1 MSLDVP
7 DLRND
12 VIALRPPADR
22 DIDAI
27 TAEVQ
32 DPHIPRFTR
41 FPSPYVRADGEQFV
55 QASAQHWR
63 DGTQAS
69 FVIADA
75 ATDAVL
81 GGIGL
86 MRLDDARA
94 VAEIGY
100 WVAKAARRRGIATG
114 AVRLLS
120 RWAVLDLGIGRL
132 ELMTRVDNVASQGVA
147 AAAGFVREGMLRS
160 YATIGCGVADVVM
173 FSLVPSDLGDHGR

>member
-1 MSLDVP
+1 MPLDVP
-7 DLRND
+7 GLRDD
-12 VIALRPPADR
+12 VIALRPPADH
-22 DIDAI
+22 DIDEI

-32 DPHIPRFTR
+32 DPDIPRFTR
-41 FPSPYVRADGEQFV
+41 IPSPYGRADGEQFV
-55 QASAQHWR
+55 RASAQHWR
-63 DGTQAS
+63 DGTQAP

-75 ATDAVL
+75 ASDAVI

-147 AAAGFVREGMLRS
+147 AAAGFVREGVLRS

-173 FSLVPSDLGDHGR
+173 FSLVPSDLGGH